1 MVQVICWV
9 VGEYGTLSSRGV
21 ESIMDKL
28 AAIPDTQTATEE
40 VRPAELALM
49 NTAGK

>member
-1 MVQVICWV
+1 M
-9 VGEYGTLSSRGV
+9 VGEYGSLSGHSV

-40 VRPAELALM
+40 VGGQ
-49 NTAGK
+49 AGGGNRGGGFCLGVG